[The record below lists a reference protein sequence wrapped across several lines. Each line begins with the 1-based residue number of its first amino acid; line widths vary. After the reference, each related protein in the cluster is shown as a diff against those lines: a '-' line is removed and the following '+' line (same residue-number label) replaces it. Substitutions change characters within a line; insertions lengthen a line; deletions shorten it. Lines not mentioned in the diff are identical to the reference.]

1 MKKSIILGFLLVIFI
16 ASLAF
21 AEDKIVAKV
30 NGKAIYESEVNT
42 IITELLLNNGIAPSS
57 VDFNN
62 PQLVEIKKKIL
73 EQLIDRE
80 VLAQHSETFTYKGIE
95 NDVNKKLD
103 ELKSGFKTDKEYKDA
118 LQKNNLTEEGLKEK
132 IKKNILVKK
141 HIDSFKDKISI
152 NDLEKK
158 NYYDKNKE
166 KFVIKDSVHVKHI
179 VILTGDKRS
188 DDEAKK
194 LIENIYSELQKG
206 ANFEDLAKEY
216 SEDGSAKMGGDLG
229 YIAKGKVVPEFEKV
243 AFETEV
249 GKISK
254 PFKSR
259 FGYHILKVLDKKKGK
274 QLSFDEVKEQIT
286 KVLFDQKLETII
298 KTNIDNWKKQDKIER
313 FL

>member
-1 MKKSIILGFLLVIFI
+1 MKRSIILGFLLAIFI
-16 ASLAF
+16 VSFAF
-21 AEDKIVAKV
+21 AEEKVAAKV

-42 IITELLLNNGIAPSS
+42 VIAELLLKNGIAPSS

-80 VLAQHSETFTYKGIE
+80 VLAQHSKTFTYKGIE

-118 LQKNNLTEEGLKEK
+118 LQKNNLTETELKEK

-141 HIDSFKDKISI
+141 QLDSYKSKITVSEQ
-152 NDLEKK
+152 EKK
-158 NYYDKNKE
+158 DFYNKNKD

-179 VILTGDKRS
+179 VLLTGDKRS
-188 DDEAKK
+188 DEEAKK
-194 LIENIYSELQKG
+194 LIDKIYSELKKG
-206 ANFEDLAKEY
+206 VNFEDLAKKY

-229 YIAKGKVVPEFEKV
+229 YITRGKVVPEFEKV

-254 PFKSR
+254 PFKSQ
-259 FGYHILKVLDKKKGK
+259 FGYHILKVVDKKKGK
-274 QLSFDEVKEQIT
+274 KLSYDEVKDQIT
-286 KVLFDQKLETII
+286 KILSDQKLETMI
-298 KTNIDNWKKQDKIER
+298 KSNIENWKKQDKIER
-313 FL
+313 YL

>member
-1 MKKSIILGFLLVIFI
+1 MKRSIILGFLLAIFI
-16 ASLAF
+16 VSFAF
-21 AEDKIVAKV
+21 AEDKVAAKV

-42 IITELLLNNGIAPSS
+42 VIAELLLKNGIAPSS

-62 PQLVEIKKKIL
+62 PQLIEIKKKIL

-80 VLAQHSETFTYKGIE
+80 VLAQHSKTFTYKGIE

-118 LQKNNLTEEGLKEK
+118 LQKNNLTENELKEK

-141 HIDSFKDKISI
+141 QLDSYKSKITVSEQ
-152 NDLEKK
+152 EKK
-158 NYYDKNKE
+158 DFYNKNKD

-179 VILTGDKRS
+179 VLLTGDKRS
-188 DDEAKK
+188 DEEAKK
-194 LIENIYSELQKG
+194 LIDKIYSELQKG
-206 ANFEDLAKEY
+206 ANFEDLAKKY

-229 YIAKGKVVPEFEKV
+229 YITRGKVVPEFEKV

-254 PFKSR
+254 PFKSQ
-259 FGYHILKVLDKKKGK
+259 FGYHILKVVDKKKGK
-274 QLSFDEVKEQIT
+274 KLSYDEVKDQIT
-286 KVLFDQKLETII
+286 KILSDQKLETMI
-298 KTNIDNWKKQDKIER
+298 KSNIENWKKQDKIER
-313 FL
+313 YL